1 MITSD
6 NPLTPATIAR
16 EAGVDD
22 FLAQAN
28 PSTNLREFAAAN
40 KPGQARRND
49 R

>member
-28 PSTNLREFAAAN
+28 PEDKL
-40 KPGQARRND
+40 ARIRSFITASGVS
-49 R
+49 